1 MRLKSPYFCFSLSF
15 PSLGGGGKR
24 MPLTNTN
31 RENKKTKVVVL
42 QPRKSWRHDFCLLSD
57 QSRSVTPSISQLSKL
72 KDAGLG
78 RKRIVFPDK
87 KALFVKVKSILE
99 TEYPKLKSQDGAFEF
114 MRAESGGNV
123 SSTHG
128 RC

>member
-1 MRLKSPYFCFSLSF
+1 
-15 PSLGGGGKR
+15 
-24 MPLTNTN
+24 MPLTNRN
-31 RENKKTKVVVL
+31 RENKKTKVVVF
-42 QPRKSWRHDFCLLSD
+42 QPRKSWTHDFCLLSD

-87 KALFVKVKSILE
+87 KVLFVKVKSILE

-114 MRAESGGNV
+114 MRAEGGGNV